1 MRKTKSILWAQIL
14 VFLTIFISFSFICA
28 QIATSVSE
36 ILTNPDKYDNKA
48 VQVPGKCI
56 NVKHK
61 VSRKGNPYTVFELA
75 DKGGSIKVF
84 SFGYLA
90 INEGDK
96 VIVKGIYQK
105 VKMVGPYIF
114 YNEIDASN
122 GEIRKIKQ

>member
-28 QIATSVSE
+28 QTATSVSE
-36 ILTNPDKYDNKA
+36 ILTNPDKYDNKV
-48 VQVPGKCI
+48 VQVTGKCI